1 MKQHRNL
8 LLFALMLLLVPLAG
22 EPKFHPFTGD
32 LASFRVSFGSP
43 LFLLFLLWLRN
54 VPFVLSGLCVG
65 LAVTIFRIFLDLWT
79 TTISLPM
86 SLGLHGPTFFYYLT
100 YAACF
105 HIPKFNAALYNK
117 ALQIAAWSILAE
129 IAASMAE
136 LTMTN
141 IYASSDFNITL
152 SVLIKI
158 SAIAFLRCFFI
169 LSFFFLTQ
177 IYQAETRANH
187 EHQQK
192 QHMLLL
198 ISNLYEEVIQLNK
211 SQKNAEAVTRNCYKI
226 YENLQDQTAIV
237 NPSKLASEILS
248 IAGQVHEIKKDNQR
262 IYAGLRQLTNN
273 RELKDY
279 MPTAALVDLIMES
292 NRKYAKGLQ
301 KAITFSSY
309 VDPRLPALHVYTV
322 LSLVNNLVANAVEAI
337 QKSGMIELHFTKI
350 DDMIKIQISDTGIGI
365 SEQKVPLLFKPGYTT
380 KFDSI
385 GNPSTG
391 VGLAYVKHLTEE
403 LQGNIIVTIEDKTSF
418 ILSIPLINL
427 KG

>member
-117 ALQIAAWSILAE
+117 ALQIAGWSILAE
-129 IAASMAE
+129 IAASIAE

-152 SVLIKI
+152 SVLTKI

-177 IYQAETRANH
+177 IYQAETRANQ

-226 YENLQDQTAIV
+226 YENLQDQTVIV
-237 NPSKLASEILS
+237 DPPKLASEILS

-279 MPTAALVDLIMES
+279 MPTAALVDLIIES

-301 KAITFSSY
+301 KEITFSSHI
-309 VDPRLPALHVYTV
+309 DPQLPALHVYTV

-337 QKSGMIELHFTKI
+337 PKSGTIELHFTKVEN
-350 DDMIKIQISDTGIGI
+350 MIQIQISDTGIGI
-365 SEQKVPLLFKPGYTT
+365 SPQKVPLLFKPGYTT